1 TEQGEPEASA
11 PRVRVEAV
19 PPKGTQAEQENH
31 DDNDHR
37 PDTQLAGPRHA
48 APLHK
53 KGRHEPVQPERCPS
67 DGKDELYHMH
77 HDSDCHSAWRYATRS
92 SGSGS
97 EEAGA
102 RAEPRPPP
110 SSRRGSGLPSRTPV
124 PARVQQHGGV
134 AAPHALVAK

>member
-19 PPKGTQAEQENH
+19 PPKGPQAEQENH

-48 APLHK
+48 APLHR

-97 EEAGA
+97 EEASWSACPG
-102 RAEPRPPP
+102 RPT
-110 SSRRGSGLPSRTPV
+110 SSRSGRSPS
-124 PARVQQHGGV
+124 
-134 AAPHALVAK
+134 